1 MGNFERRA
9 FWYGLVRFGRFG
21 RFGNF
26 LTCSQLRL
34 TNVNIGLDGLVS
46 ETFEHLSDGLPVL
59 FGRLDAVGCH
69 KGIDDICDDDVADVE
84 AGELAVD
91 ERLEISLYGGDER
104 LLPFR
109 DQVVVLVG
117 VHTLERRD
125 LDGEE
130 SFGVG
135 FGPVGGTSAEEPRE
149 DGVAVRT
156 PLELDAAEAGIPKIV
171 AKPLV
176 KVFGYLYVNVILRH
190 RKS

>member
-1 MGNFERRA
+1 MAGV
-9 FWYGLVRFGRFG
+9 LVRFGRFG

-26 LTCSQLRL
+26 LTCSQLEL
-34 TNVNIGLDGLVS
+34 TNVNIGLDGLVALPL
-46 ETFEHLSDGLPVL
+46 EHLAYGLPV
-59 FGRLDAVGCH
+59 FFSRLYAVGGH
-69 KGIDDICDDDVADVE
+69 EGIDYIRDDDIADIK
-84 AGELAVD
+84 ACELAVD
-91 ERLEISLYGGDER
+91 ERLEISLDGGDKG

-117 VHTLERRD
+117 VEAFERRD

-135 FGPVGGTSAEEPRE
+135 RGPSGGTSAEEPGE
-149 DGVAVRT
+149 DGVAVG
-156 PLELDAAEAGIPKIV
+156 PALELNASEAGIPEIV

-176 KVFGYLYVNVILRH
+176 KVLGYLYVNVILRH

>member
-1 MGNFERRA
+1 MAG
-9 FWYGLVRFGRFG
+9 GLVRFGRFG

-26 LTCSQLRL
+26 LTCSQLEL
-34 TNVNIGLDGLVS
+34 TNVNIGLDGLVA
-46 ETFEHLSDGLPVL
+46 ETLEHLSDGLPV
-59 FGRLDAVGCH
+59 FFSRLYAVGGH
-69 KGIDDICDDDVADVE
+69 EGVDDVGDDDVADVE

-130 SFGVG
+130 SFCVWL
-135 FGPVGGTSAEEPRE
+135 GPCGGTSAEEPRE
-149 DGVAVRT
+149 DGVAVR
-156 PLELDAAEAGIPKIV
+156 PALELDASEAGIPEIV

-176 KVFGYLYVNVILRH
+176 QVLGYLYVNVILRH